1 MLNFGQAILLFVAG
15 VLGGVLNAV
24 AGGGS
29 FIAFPAL
36 LFTGVPPIPANATNS
51 LALWSGVTASGGAY
65 RRQLDMPRRVFI
77 PLLITSVIGG
87 LLGAFLLLRTP
98 AHTFMKVLPWLMLGA
113 TLLFVFGN
121 KLSGGRPSS
130 VGRDATASAIL
141 VASLFELVVAVYG
154 GYFGGG
160 VGIVNLAMLAA
171 LGMTDIHAMN
181 ALKSVLGSVINGVAS
196 VAFIVKRA
204 VYWPQAL
211 VMIAGAVV
219 GGYFGAHYAQKL
231 PQNWIRGFVILVG
244 AGMTIYFFAKAY

>member
-1 MLNFGQAILLFVAG
+1 M
-15 VLGGVLNAV
+15 NAV

-51 LALWSGVTASGGAY
+51 LALWAGVTASGGAY
-65 RRQLDMPRRVFI
+65 RSQLDVPRRVLL

-87 LLGAFLLLRTP
+87 LLGAYLLLKTP
-98 AHTFMKVLPWLMLGA
+98 AHTFMELLPWLMLGA
-113 TLLFVFGN
+113 TLLFVFGPR
-121 KLSGGRPSS
+121 LSGGRPSS
-130 VGRDATASAIL
+130 VGRDATATAII
-141 VASLFELVVAVYG
+141 VASVLELAVAVYG

-171 LGMTDIHAMN
+171 IGMTDIHAMN
-181 ALKSVLGSVINGVAS
+181 ALKSVLGSAINGVAT
-196 VAFIVKRA
+196 VAFIVARA

-211 VMIAGAVV
+211 VMTAGAVV

-231 PQNWIRGFVILVG
+231 PQNWVRGFVILVG
-244 AGMTIYFFAKAY
+244 IGMTIYFFAKAY